1 MSFLKMSKRVGSI
14 TKFME
19 NNANVDTLKYRAEVG
34 AKHLIY
40 FPFHYILDENG
51 VPEKD
56 ENGNNIKELEA
67 ISASIHSWNTPDGK
81 FHSTVCTK
89 GNVVTDDAGNILFD
103 GSCPFC
109 DRLGDAWDIYNYR
122 KELEERTCGKVGKDL
137 EEHLK
142 NLKLANDN
150 KVKKAENFMYILV
163 AQINMDEKS
172 NPVIGQDGI
181 PSYSLKIMRLSESQ
195 LAKIQSAAD
204 TSDDGSEIPD
214 REVIISYP
222 ANSSADKNTAL
233 MQSSK
238 DRTITFRGNHVKL
251 TTKYP
256 ALLERIN
263 DDVAKWTWE
272 GIEKSFREFE
282 ETSAISRK
290 AVVDAMFEEWD
301 AYKIAKESNPD
312 AKYLE
317 YNKVQADKAPQ
328 INGVQMPSLGTSD
341 AFADAPKMNKD
352 IPQMGD
358 LGGDLGI

>member
-1 MSFLKMSKRVGSI
+1 M
-14 TKFME
+14 
-19 NNANVDTLKYRAEVG
+19 
-34 AKHLIY
+34 
-40 FPFHYILDENG
+40 
-51 VPEKD
+51 
-56 ENGNNIKELEA
+56 
-67 ISASIHSWNTPDGK
+67 
-81 FHSTVCTK
+81 
-89 GNVVTDDAGNILFD
+89 FD

-204 TSDDGSEIPD
+204 TSDDGPEIPD

-233 MQSSK
+233 MQSS
-238 DRTITFRGNHVKL
+238 RIEQLHLEEITL
-251 TTKYP
+251 S
-256 ALLERIN
+256 LLQSIQ
-263 DDVAKWTWE
+263 
-272 GIEKSFREFE
+272 
-282 ETSAISRK
+282 
-290 AVVDAMFEEWD
+290 
-301 AYKIAKESNPD
+301 
-312 AKYLE
+312 LC
-317 YNKVQADKAPQ
+317 
-328 INGVQMPSLGTSD
+328 
-341 AFADAPKMNKD
+341 
-352 IPQMGD
+352 
-358 LGGDLGI
+358 